1 MYTILKLQTF
11 LLCYLVSFNSS
22 KKLTKNFNLHNYH
35 GISSRIVFV
44 RFLEELKTPKR
55 HFEIKWPLAQTWI
68 WKKSLIL
75 QLLFRLRNLCFIVKC
90 NVAAFLLL
98 CKNAINQF
106 VNPNYLLYNIKR
118 VLRADKSYSW
128 KIDKLHYFLG
138 EDNFCK
144 QRRLVLKSTRLAK

>member
-55 HFEIKWPLAQTWI
+55 HFEIK
-68 WKKSLIL
+68 
-75 QLLFRLRNLCFIVKC
+75 
-90 NVAAFLLL
+90 
-98 CKNAINQF
+98 
-106 VNPNYLLYNIKR
+106 
-118 VLRADKSYSW
+118 
-128 KIDKLHYFLG
+128 
-138 EDNFCK
+138 
-144 QRRLVLKSTRLAK
+144 